1 MPPEDDRRR
10 RAAVVVNPTKVK
22 DPAALRDSLTL
33 AMTDAGWSTPLWL
46 ETTAVD
52 PGYGMTRQALDDGA
66 RLVLACG
73 GDGTVRAV
81 LTMLAG
87 SGIPLGVIPVGT
99 GNLFARNLGLPLGD
113 PQAALSVALTGTDR
127 AIDVARIEATTPTGR
142 QERFAVMAG
151 LGFDA
156 AMMRDA
162 PKKLKARMGW
172 AAYLVSASKH
182 LRGSSMRVQVRIDHG
197 EPIRARAR
205 TVVIGNVTTLPG
217 GLQLLPDARP
227 DDGILDVAII
237 AGHSLTDWVRILTRV
252 LTHRSDVDARYSTH
266 QGKTIQI
273 TASSPQPREI
283 DGDLI
288 AEGNQLTVEVEAA
301 ALLVRVPTHDNDTTS
316 GQDPR

>member
-1 MPPEDDRRR
+1 M
-10 RAAVVVNPTKVK
+10 VNPTKVK

-33 AMTDAGWSTPLWL
+33 AMTDAGWKAPLWL
-46 ETTAVD
+46 ETSAVD
-52 PGYGMTRQALDDGA
+52 PGYGMTRQALDEGA
-66 RLVLACG
+66 TLVLACG

-81 LTMLAG
+81 LTVLAG
-87 SGIPLGVIPVGT
+87 SGIPLGVIPAGT

-127 AIDVARIEATTPTGR
+127 AIDVARIEPAAQKGR

-162 PKKLKARMGW
+162 PKKLKSRMGW
-172 AAYLVSASKH
+172 AAYLVSAGKH

-205 TVVIGNVTTLPG
+205 TVVIGNVPTLPG

-252 LTHRSDVDARYSTH
+252 LTHRSDVDARYSTY

-273 TASSPQPREI
+273 TASSPQPREL

-288 AEGNQLTVEVEAA
+288 AEGNQLTVEIEAA
-301 ALLVRVPTHDNDTTS
+301 SLIVRVPIPDNDTTS
-316 GQDPR
+316 GQDQR